1 MNQDRTRINVRSLG
15 TRTLAST
22 PATTP
27 RLADAAKPAAPSG
40 QLPATVT
47 EAFIHLVNLLD
58 QRTTGPTRFD
68 VVVRDRMTGRSSF
81 LPVTEDMAVAL
92 LTAAS
97 DTASNVRPSME
108 HSRTPDTAPARA
120 LKALPGGV
128 GR

>member
-1 MNQDRTRINVRSLG
+1 
-15 TRTLAST
+15 
-22 PATTP
+22 
-27 RLADAAKPAAPSG
+27 LADAAKPATPAG

-58 QRTTGPTRFD
+58 RRTTGPTRFD
-68 VVVRDRMTGRSSF
+68 VVIRSRTTGRSSF

-97 DTASNVRPSME
+97 DTVSNVRPME
-108 HSRTPDTAPARA
+108 HSRTADTAPARA